1 LGEILINMYKLR
13 IDFAVRL
20 LVASVWIINGAWC
33 KISAQVPRH
42 EAIVARILG
51 NNYAHTLTQLIGIGE
66 VAIGIWIILNKYP
79 KQTALF
85 QMLLIL
91 TMNILET
98 ILAPDLLLWGY
109 GNIVFAFI
117 FCIFLWYYFVHR
129 LKKY

>member
-1 LGEILINMYKLR
+1 MGEILINMYKLR

-33 KISAQVPRH
+33 KISSQVPRH

-66 VAIGIWIILNKYP
+66 VAIGIWIVLNKYP

-98 ILAPDLLLWGY
+98 ILAPDLLL
-109 GNIVFAFI
+109 
-117 FCIFLWYYFVHR
+117 
-129 LKKY
+129 